1 LNAADGQEC
10 FRDRPFIEIPTF
22 FLTFERVAMLK
33 SLSIKNYALI
43 ESVDIEFESGLNI
56 LTGETGAGK
65 SIIIDA
71 LGLILGD
78 RASADVVRKG
88 SDKAIVEGLL
98 GVSKNRNVREL
109 LERNEIEPQDDVILR
124 REVSAKG
131 QSRCFVNDTPVTLA
145 LLKELGDYLVD
156 LHGQHEHQSLL
167 RSDTHIGL
175 LDEYGNLEG
184 LIHEYRASYER
195 LTALFAS
202 LRDLSRKEKDL
213 KEKRELYEF
222 QIKEIDAVDP
232 RAHEEQDLENALRI
246 LENSER
252 LFEATSRLY
261 QLMYDG
267 EQAVY
272 DSLVK
277 ARNQLEDLSRID
289 TAFTEAKEECASA
302 ATIIG
307 ELTKFIQSYNSK
319 IEFNPEQLEQIRER
333 LGRLTLLKKKYGGSL
348 DAVIAH
354 RERIGREFAIAENF
368 ESEIKRLQETIEA
381 ERKACSAAAQRLST
395 KRRELVAKISAS
407 VCEELAKLGIPSA
420 RFDIRIQNR
429 AIAKADGQS
438 VHAYVRLG
446 REFYDATPAGIDFVE
461 FYLST
466 NSGEDVKPLVKV
478 ASGGEV
484 SRIMLALKS
493 ILAKADRLPLLV
505 FDEIDVGISGRI
517 AQAVGKS
524 LKNLSEFHQLIAITH
539 LPQIAGLADCHFA
552 VEKKEARQRT
562 TSTIRKLSD
571 EERVREIARLL
582 SGEDITEASMSGA
595 RELMS
600 VRTT

>member
-1 LNAADGQEC
+1 MHIRARSL
-10 FRDRPFIEIPTF
+10 IEIPTF
-22 FLTFERVAMLK
+22 FLTFERVGMLK

-43 ESVDIEFESGLNI
+43 ESIDIDFESGLNI

-78 RASADVVRKG
+78 RASAEVVRKG
-88 SDKAIVEGLL
+88 SEKAIVEGFM
-98 GVSKNRNVREL
+98 GVSKNRRVREV
-109 LERNEIEPQDDVILR
+109 LEQNAIDPQDDVILR

-145 LLKELGDYLVD
+145 VLKELGDYLVD

-167 RSDTHIGL
+167 RSETHIGL

-184 LIHEYRASYER
+184 MIQEYRTSYDR
-195 LTALFAS
+195 LTGLFAS
-202 LRDLSRKEKDL
+202 LRELTQKEKEL

-246 LENSER
+246 LENSEK
-252 LFEATSRLY
+252 LFEATSKLY
-261 QLMYDG
+261 NLLYDG
-267 EQAVY
+267 EQAIY

-277 ARNQLEDLSRID
+277 ARNQLEDLAEID
-289 TAFTEAKEECASA
+289 NAFVEAKEECASA

-333 LGRLTLLKKKYGGSL
+333 LGHLALLKKRYGGSIE
-348 DAVIAH
+348 AVIEH
-354 RERIGREFAIAENF
+354 REKIGKEFAIAENF
-368 ESEIKRLQETIEA
+368 EVEIKKLQEYIDS
-381 ERKACSAAAQRLST
+381 ERKVCSAAAQRLSA
-395 KRRELVAKISAS
+395 KRRELVGKISAS
-407 VCEELAKLGIPSA
+407 VCEELAKLGIASA
-420 RFDIRIQNR
+420 RFDIQIQNR
-429 AIAKADGQS
+429 TLAKMDGQPA
-438 VHAYVRLG
+438 HAYVKLG
-446 REFYDATPAGIDFVE
+446 RDYFEATPLGIDIVE

-524 LKNLSEFHQLIAITH
+524 LKSLSEFHQVIAITH

-562 TSTIRKLSD
+562 SSTIRKLTD
-571 EERVREIARLL
+571 EERVREVARLL
-582 SGEDITEASMSGA
+582 SGEDVTESGLSGA
-595 RELMS
+595 RELMT
-600 VRTT
+600 VR